1 MIARHHLEQSDER
14 RVWIPG
20 AGGELLTVTIT
31 GRWRPSDKRKE
42 PWHRDWRQRE
52 PMRPTF

>member
-1 MIARHHLEQSDER
+1 MTAAITWSSPTSGVSGQ
-14 RVWIPG
+14 PG

-42 PWHRDWRQRE
+42 PWHRYWRQRE